1 MRKILNTL
9 YVTTPNA
16 YLSLDG
22 ENVVVLKDNEPLG
35 RVPLHNIQGIVA
47 FGYTGASP
55 ALMGKCAQSGI
66 ELSFMSMHGRFL
78 GRVSGEINGN
88 VVLRREQYRIAD
100 NPQKSLDIA
109 KSFILGKLFNTRWVI
124 ERMTRDY
131 AMRIDVDKLKKA
143 SGFIYELMHKIPDC
157 HGADTLRGIEGDAA
171 SIYFGVFD
179 DMLLQQKE
187 DFSFQTRTKRPPL
200 DRVNAMLSYMYTI
213 LAHEAAWALSAAGLD
228 PYVGFL
234 HRDRPGRLSLGLD
247 LMEEFRSVLVDRF
260 VISLINKKQMKA
272 ADFSV
277 KESGAVVMEEQARK
291 NILALWQKR
300 KQETITHPFT
310 GEKIDWGMAVF
321 VQAQLL
327 ARYIRGDLDAYPPFM
342 WK

>member
-35 RVPLHNIQGIVA
+35 RVPLHNIQGIIA

-100 NPQKSLDIA
+100 DPQKSLDIA
-109 KSFILGKLFNTRWVI
+109 KSFILGKLYNTRWVI

-131 AMRIDVDKLKKA
+131 AMRIDVDKLKRA

-157 HGADTLRGIEGDAA
+157 HGADILRGIEGDAA

-260 VISLINKKQMKA
+260 VISLINKKQIKA

-277 KESGAVVMEEQARK
+277 KESGAVLMEEQARK
-291 NILALWQKR
+291 SILAFWQKR